1 MLLGNSVGKST
12 LGWAHIQLNYS
23 FIFLVN
29 LVFSII
35 VNIEFVVSIII
46 RISLRVLPFPPLPV
60 GFENAILISELYPKL
75 VVISGV

>member
-1 MLLGNSVGKST
+1 MGSDTLGGWVFEVDGSVGKST

-46 RISLRVLPFPPLPV
+46 RISLRV
-60 GFENAILISELYPKL
+60 S
-75 VVISGV
+75 